1 MPQYYRATTNPVDT
15 RRRFNVVLTL
25 KRRRVSTG
33 KDIMIIMISVSI
45 ATTNIFIIYG
55 FLENSNSIK
64 ITY

>member
-25 KRRRVSTG
+25 KRCRVSTG

-64 ITY
+64 ISY